1 MTWLLAGD
9 EAPPKKDLWHRFY
22 WEAWNALRY
31 DRAYVGQMGAEM
43 PISYM
48 AIDAYARRQGIDG
61 RSFDHLLRLVTTI
74 DLVYIDLQAEGRR
87 AAMRPTVTTTELDLS
102 QPAYDNTPMEA

>member
-9 EAPPKKDLWHRFY
+9 EVPPKKELWHRFY

-48 AIDAYARRQGIDG
+48 AIDAYARRQGIEG
-61 RSFDHLLRLVTTI
+61 RSFDHLLRFVTTI
-74 DLVYIDLQAEGRR
+74 DLVYIDLQAEERR
-87 AAMRPTVTTTELDLS
+87 AAMLSTVTTTEINLP